1 MATEMETSEAG
12 HDDGGGEIGG
22 TKGGGLRIWMPI
34 LPSRHV
40 SAGLNE
46 GYRRVC
52 LKKLSRTNVP
62 ISV

>member
-1 MATEMETSEAG
+1 MATEEETSAAG
-12 HDDGGGEIGG
+12 DDDGGEIGG